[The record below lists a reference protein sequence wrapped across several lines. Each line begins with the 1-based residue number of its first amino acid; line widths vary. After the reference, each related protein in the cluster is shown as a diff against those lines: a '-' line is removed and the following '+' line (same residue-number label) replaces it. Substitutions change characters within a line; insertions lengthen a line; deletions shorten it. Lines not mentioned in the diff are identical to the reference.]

1 MDLIY
6 AETQD
11 IISMLNEKLPK
22 LKTQKEEEI
31 TSFSLQY
38 ISLPAQ
44 TKKLCST
51 ESKDALS

>member
-11 IISMLNEKLPK
+11 IITMLNEKLPK

-44 TKKLCST
+44 TKKLC
-51 ESKDALS
+51 